1 MKRQPAASAAG
12 IDGRTDGRHA
22 GHVAH
27 QSRTAFDRSTT
38 RRAHAPGK
46 PRLKL
51 ASSTTWTHTVIPAG
65 ALDRHNVRALEAEL
79 ERLCE
84 EGVTG
89 ITLDLRK
96 LTHIDPTG
104 VAVIAFRS
112 GLYKRRGY
120 EFKLIPGGGQVHDAF
135 ERAGLAG
142 LLPFEAE
149 EVAAH
154 RAG

>member
-1 MKRQPAASAAG
+1 MKRQPTASAAG
-12 IDGRTDGRHA
+12 IDGRTDGRLA
-22 GHVAH
+22 GRVTH
-27 QSRTAFDRSTT
+27 QSRTAFDRYT
-38 RRAHAPGK
+38 RRTHAPGK

-65 ALDRHNVRALEAEL
+65 ELNHHSVNALETEL

-89 ITLDLRK
+89 ITVDLRE
-96 LTHIDPTG
+96 LTYIDTTG
-104 VAVIAFRS
+104 VAVIAFCS

-120 EFKLIPGGGQVHDAF
+120 EFKLIPGCEHVHRAF

-142 LLPFEAE
+142 LLPFEPE